1 MTPRRNTA
9 IALDF
14 DRTFTSDIEFWRL
27 FVRCA
32 VMRGHRVFCVTG
44 RTESPKN
51 WLELAE
57 LFGPTV
63 FKLLSDCVFCNHSS
77 KRARMQSLGYK
88 IDIWI
93 DDMPEGIGT
102 AVDSSAFKKLEDQFD
117 VCETLPIFTKRAV
130 NPAAIWR
137 PASKELFTDPPPSS
151 LN

>member
-1 MTPRRNTA
+1 MTPRRHTTIA
-9 IALDF
+9 IDF

-32 VMRGHRVFCVTG
+32 VVRGHRVFCVTG
-44 RTESPKN
+44 RTESSKN

-57 LFGPTV
+57 LFGPAV
-63 FKLLSDCVFCNHSS
+63 FNLLSGCVFCNHTS
-77 KRARMQSLGYK
+77 KRARMKSLGHK

-93 DDMPEGIGT
+93 DDMPEGIGEK
-102 AVDSSAFKKLEDQFD
+102 VDHQAFKQLEDQFD

-130 NPAAIWR
+130 DPAAIWR
-137 PASKELFTDPPPSS
+137 PDSKTLFTDPPSSS